1 MHQLLATQLDQ
12 MLSEASCPN
21 GLSCAAPL
29 RAAAAT
35 VSRADP
41 DEIPATIVIGVLGA
55 DDMPAFRALV
65 ADIAKEFGVDASIR
79 LHVGSFSY
87 ASRITR
93 IQPRRHAH
101 TRGRTGSWRG
111 SRNCGATDVRTEARD
126 ARHR

>member
-41 DEIPATIVIGVLGA
+41 DEIPATTVIGVLGA
-55 DDMPAFRALV
+55 DDLPAFRALV
-65 ADIAKEFGVDASIR
+65 ADIAKEFGVEASIR
-79 LHVGSFSY
+79 LHVGSFSVRF
-87 ASRITR
+87 AHHPDSATETHSHARPNWVLAWIA
-93 IQPRRHAH
+93 QLWRHAL
-101 TRGRTGSWRG
+101 
-111 SRNCGATDVRTEARD
+111 
-126 ARHR
+126 